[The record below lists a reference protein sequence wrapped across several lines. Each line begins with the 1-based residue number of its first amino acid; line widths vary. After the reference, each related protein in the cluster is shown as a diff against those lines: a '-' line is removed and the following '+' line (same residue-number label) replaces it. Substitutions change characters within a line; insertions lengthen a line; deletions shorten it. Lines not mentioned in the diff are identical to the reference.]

1 MLVNAEE
8 RNKQFTGVK
17 AVITGK
23 PGIGKTTLLTHL
35 DPRHTLFIDLEAGD
49 LAVGDFK
56 GNTLQPRT
64 WAQCQAI
71 ACLAGGFNPA
81 IQNPKAKYSQAHY
94 DVCSEQMADVKEAI
108 EKSKTLF
115 VDSITVAARLALLAA
130 QQNPQNFT
138 KTGALDTRGCY
149 GQIGRELMEWLIQ
162 LQHTRNKNVI
172 FCSVLDEYQDDLGQ
186 PVYALQLEGQK
197 IYRELPGIVDQVIT
211 YAFVDEVDKDGHK
224 SRSRKFICT
233 TDNDF
238 GYPAKDRSGKLQTY
252 EEPNLKQL
260 LTKLLPTQTKEKKNA

>member
-35 DPRHTLFIDLEAGD
+35 DPRYTLFIDLEAGD

-81 IQNPKAKYSQAHY
+81 IQNPKAMYSEAHY
-94 DVCSEQMADVKEAI
+94 EACCASIPEEKEAI
-108 EKSKTLF
+108 ER
-115 VDSITVAARLALLAA
+115 I
-130 QQNPQNFT
+130 
-138 KTGALDTRGCY
+138 
-149 GQIGRELMEWLIQ
+149 
-162 LQHTRNKNVI
+162 KN
-172 FCSVLDEYQDDLGQ
+172 
-186 PVYALQLEGQK
+186 
-197 IYRELPGIVDQVIT
+197 
-211 YAFVDEVDKDGHK
+211 
-224 SRSRKFICT
+224 
-233 TDNDF
+233 
-238 GYPAKDRSGKLQTY
+238 
-252 EEPNLKQL
+252 
-260 LTKLLPTQTKEKKNA
+260 